1 MHIGSI
7 TSSSNGEYTTE
18 LRIVSHLKYTLHTL
32 LGFCIIMSLQAYTE
46 KRKVHNVMHNSIKSD
61 PFQLCHLICIC
72 LLNWPLV
79 HYTVELPD
87 SKGEE
92 TSGSGGSTNST
103 AIIAS
108 AVAVVVALSV
118 RIPSL

>member
-1 MHIGSI
+1 
-7 TSSSNGEYTTE
+7 
-18 LRIVSHLKYTLHTL
+18 
-32 LGFCIIMSLQAYTE
+32 MSL
-46 KRKVHNVMHNSIKSD
+46 N
-61 PFQLCHLICIC
+61 LHLSFS
-72 LLNWPLV
+72 LDDMALV
-79 HYTVELPD
+79 HYTVELQD

-118 RIPSL
+118 LIITIIIIIVAVTMKRRPSVRDGISKSLMRDTCN